1 VLWFVAALL
10 VSIVSTIGTII
21 DSHLLSKKLPSLS
34 SYLIPMSITQL
45 TVACLML
52 VVFPLHNSGSF
63 MRILV
68 AFGSAILNAYS
79 ILIVLNTLRKSEVSR
94 VIPIVSVSPIFIAL
108 LSIPLLGEKLGY
120 WQWLAIV
127 MTVIGAVLI
136 SLQRTHGERKT
147 RLHKSLFIL
156 LLAALISAV
165 CSIGYKYAL
174 ETMSVW
180 NMYSLSGICIAV
192 FILTYAIRKENLLEL
207 KNLPQRNQKIGLV
220 VGNICIGIV
229 GTILLFVAV
238 RNGPVALVNAILN
251 VRPAFVFLLSLVL
264 SRFFPDFIMERPDR
278 STVFLKFIAVMLMT
292 GGVIIISLSSQ

>member
-1 VLWFVAALL
+1 MLWFVTALL

-108 LSIPLLGEKLGY
+108 LSIPLFGRS
-120 WQWLAIV
+120 WAI
-127 MTVIGAVLI
+127 G
-136 SLQRTHGERKT
+136 
-147 RLHKSLFIL
+147 
-156 LLAALISAV
+156 
-165 CSIGYKYAL
+165 
-174 ETMSVW
+174 
-180 NMYSLSGICIAV
+180 SG
-192 FILTYAIRKENLLEL
+192 
-207 KNLPQRNQKIGLV
+207 
-220 VGNICIGIV
+220 
-229 GTILLFVAV
+229 
-238 RNGPVALVNAILN
+238 
-251 VRPAFVFLLSLVL
+251 
-264 SRFFPDFIMERPDR
+264 
-278 STVFLKFIAVMLMT
+278 
-292 GGVIIISLSSQ
+292 